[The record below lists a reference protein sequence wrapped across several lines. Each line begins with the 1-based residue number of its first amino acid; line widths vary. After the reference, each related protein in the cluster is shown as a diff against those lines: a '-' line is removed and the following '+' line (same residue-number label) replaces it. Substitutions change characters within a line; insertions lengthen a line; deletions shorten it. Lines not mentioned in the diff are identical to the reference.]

1 MIDLIIMSIV
11 IKKRSR
17 KSLPS
22 RSVSPTCFNPGVFLR
37 IGTSQ
42 CSVIRDDFNLSEI
55 LPTKHKMRDYGFQV
69 SFEEQKLSSSPN
81 LSSYDLQSS
90 SIEMIPINS
99 NQETKK
105 IIKKQLPTGERCCA
119 SCGATKTPYWRD
131 AWGENIS
138 LCNACGLR
146 YAKFKKRCSLCHYV
160 PRKEDKNGRCCS
172 QCRGSWL

>member
-1 MIDLIIMSIV
+1 MSV
-11 IKKRSR
+11 LDRKRSR

-42 CSVIRDDFNLSEI
+42 CSVIRDDLKMSEI
-55 LPTKHKMRDYGFQV
+55 ITSKHKMRDYGFQV
-69 SFEEQKLSSSPN
+69 SLEEQQPSLAPNTSSHDSSLSNSISSAELSVIN
-81 LSSYDLQSS
+81 L
-90 SIEMIPINS
+90 
-99 NQETKK
+99 NQEIKK
-105 IIKKQLPTGERCCA
+105 VVRKQLPNGERCCA

>member
-1 MIDLIIMSIV
+1 MSV
-11 IKKRSR
+11 LIKKRSR

-22 RSVSPTCFNPGVFLR
+22 RSVSPACCNPGVFLR

-42 CSVIRDDFNLSEI
+42 CSIIRDDLSPSEI
-55 LPTKHKMRDYGFQV
+55 FPEKFKMRDYGFQV
-69 SFEEQKLSSSPN
+69 SLEDQLPPQAPN
-81 LSSYDLQSS
+81 NGFHDQSS
-90 SIEMIPINS
+90 SSSSEPLVLTPL
-99 NQETKK
+99 QEIRKVTR
-105 IIKKQLPTGERCCA
+105 KQAISGERCCA

>member
-1 MIDLIIMSIV
+1 MSVLIR
-11 IKKRSR
+11 KRSR

-42 CSVIRDDFNLSEI
+42 CSVIRDDLNVSEI
-55 LPTKHKMRDYGFQV
+55 IPNNYKMRDYGFQV
-69 SFEEQKLSSSPN
+69 SLEEQPTPSPN
-81 LSSYDLQSS
+81 TSSHDLSFASPNSSLES
-90 SIEMIPINS
+90 SINNL
-99 NQETKK
+99 NQE
-105 IIKKQLPTGERCCA
+105 IKKSVRKQLQNGERCCA

-172 QCRGSWL
+172 QCRGNWL

>member
-1 MIDLIIMSIV
+1 MSVLIR
-11 IKKRSR
+11 KRSR

-22 RSVSPTCFNPGVFLR
+22 RSVSPACFNPGIFLR

-42 CSVIRDDFNLSEI
+42 CCIVRDDLSLSEFNPI
-55 LPTKHKMRDYGFQV
+55 KHKMRDYGFQV
-69 SFEEQKLSSSPN
+69 SLEEQSQVTPSNYHDLSSS
-81 LSSYDLQSS
+81 STESAVVTLQ
-90 SIEMIPINS
+90 P
-99 NQETKK
+99 ETKK
-105 IIKKQLPTGERCCA
+105 ITRKQISSGERCCA
-119 SCGATKTPYWRD
+119 SCSATKTPYWRD

-172 QCRGSWL
+172 QCRGNWL

>member
-1 MIDLIIMSIV
+1 MSIL

-22 RSVSPTCFNPGVFLR
+22 RSVSPTCYNPGVFLR

-42 CSVIRDDFNLSEI
+42 CSVIRDDLNTSEI
-55 LPTKHKMRDYGFQV
+55 LPIKHKMRDYGFQV
-69 SFEEQKLSSSPN
+69 SLEAPHPLPAPN
-81 LSSYDLQSS
+81 TSAHDHSQSS
-90 SIEMIPINS
+90 SSESVATIS
-99 NQETKK
+99 QQEVKK
-105 IIKKQLPTGERCCA
+105 IVRKQLPSGERCCA

>member
-1 MIDLIIMSIV
+1 MSV
-11 IKKRSR
+11 LIKKRSR

-42 CSVIRDDFNLSEI
+42 CSVIRDDMNISEI
-55 LPTKHKMRDYGFQV
+55 LPIKHKMRDYGFQV
-69 SFEEQKLSSSPN
+69 SLEEQQPLLAPNTTSSPDF
-81 LSSYDLQSS
+81 SQSS
-90 SIEMIPINS
+90 STESVS
-99 NQETKK
+99 NDSPQEAKK
-105 IIKKQLPTGERCCA
+105 VIRRQLPSGERCCA

>member
-1 MIDLIIMSIV
+1 MSVLIR
-11 IKKRSR
+11 KRSR

-42 CSVIRDDFNLSEI
+42 CSVIRDDLSLTEMV
-55 LPTKHKMRDYGFQV
+55 PMKHRMRDYGFQV
-69 SFEEQKLSSSPN
+69 STEDHLPQPAPNTASQDSISSGSSSEQPA
-81 LSSYDLQSS
+81 
-90 SIEMIPINS
+90 II
-99 NQETKK
+99 ETKK
-105 IIKKQLPTGERCCA
+105 MIRKQLPSGERCCA

-146 YAKFKKRCSLCHYV
+146 YAKFKKRCSSCHYV

>member
-1 MIDLIIMSIV
+1 M
-11 IKKRSR
+11 
-17 KSLPS
+17 
-22 RSVSPTCFNPGVFLR
+22 
-37 IGTSQ
+37 
-42 CSVIRDDFNLSEI
+42 
-55 LPTKHKMRDYGFQV
+55 KHKMRDYGFQV
-69 SFEEQKLSSSPN
+69 SFDDQQPQLAPNNIFQDQTSSSSEVIVSNPN
-81 LSSYDLQSS
+81 QQVE
-90 SIEMIPINS
+90 IRKTNR
-99 NQETKK
+99 
-105 IIKKQLPTGERCCA
+105 KQITSGERCCA

>member
-1 MIDLIIMSIV
+1 MSVLIR
-11 IKKRSR
+11 KRSR

-42 CSVIRDDFNLSEI
+42 CSVIRDDLNFYESFPIKN
-55 LPTKHKMRDYGFQV
+55 KMRDYGFQV
-69 SFEEQKLSSSPN
+69 SLEECQPLPEPNHSIADSISPAPSSP
-81 LSSYDLQSS
+81 DLTGSF
-90 SIEMIPINS
+90 NV
-99 NQETKK
+99 QE
-105 IIKKQLPTGERCCA
+105 IKKVPKRQPSLGERCCA

-172 QCRGSWL
+172 QCRGNWL

>member
-1 MIDLIIMSIV
+1 MSIL

-17 KSLPS
+17 KSLPT
-22 RSVSPTCFNPGVFLR
+22 RSASPTCFNPGIFLR

-42 CSVIRDDFNLSEI
+42 CSVIRDDLNISEI
-55 LPTKHKMRDYGFQV
+55 IPMNQKMRDYGFQV
-69 SFEEQKLSSSPN
+69 SFEDKQPLPAPNTSVPDLS
-81 LSSYDLQSS
+81 QSS
-90 SIEMIPINS
+90 STDPIS
-99 NQETKK
+99 NNPHHE
-105 IIKKQLPTGERCCA
+105 IKKTVRRNSPSGERCCA

>member
-1 MIDLIIMSIV
+1 MSV
-11 IKKRSR
+11 LIKKRSR

-22 RSVSPTCFNPGVFLR
+22 RSVSPACCNPGVFLR

-42 CSVIRDDFNLSEI
+42 CSIIRDDLNPSEV
-55 LPTKHKMRDYGFQV
+55 LPMKHKMRDYGFQV
-69 SFEEQKLSSSPN
+69 SFDDQKPQLAPNNIFQDQTSSSSEVIVSNPN
-81 LSSYDLQSS
+81 QQVE
-90 SIEMIPINS
+90 IRK
-99 NQETKK
+99 THR
-105 IIKKQLPTGERCCA
+105 KQITLGERCCA

>member
-1 MIDLIIMSIV
+1 MSVI

-42 CSVIRDDFNLSEI
+42 CSIIRDDLNFSEI
-55 LPTKHKMRDYGFQV
+55 LPIKHKMRDYGFQV
-69 SFEEQKLSSSPN
+69 SLEEQKPLIAPN
-81 LSSYDLQSS
+81 VSGSDLLQSPL
-90 SIEMIPINS
+90 IETSPTNLQ
-99 NQETKK
+99 QENKK
-105 IIKKQLPTGERCCA
+105 NIRKQLPPGERCCA

>member
-1 MIDLIIMSIV
+1 MSILV
-11 IKKRSR
+11 RKRSR

-42 CSVIRDDFNLSEI
+42 CSVIRDDLNISEMI
-55 LPTKHKMRDYGFQV
+55 PSKHKMRDYGFQV
-69 SFEEQKLSSSPN
+69 SLEEQQPTAAPNTSNHDSSFS
-81 LSSYDLQSS
+81 
-90 SIEMIPINS
+90 NS
-99 NQETKK
+99 NSPSELSASNVNQEIKK
-105 IIKKQLPTGERCCA
+105 VVRKQLPNGERCCA

-172 QCRGSWL
+172 QCRGNWL

>member
-1 MIDLIIMSIV
+1 MSV
-11 IKKRSR
+11 LIKKRSR

-22 RSVSPTCFNPGVFLR
+22 RSVSPACFNPGVFLR

-42 CSVIRDDFNLSEI
+42 CSVIRDDLNISEI
-55 LPTKHKMRDYGFQV
+55 IPIKHKMRDYGFQV
-69 SFEEQKLSSSPN
+69 SIEEQAPQLSSNIISPEN
-81 LSSYDLQSS
+81 PSSLSVSHQLSNN
-90 SIEMIPINS
+90 IP
-99 NQETKK
+99 QEVKK
-105 IIKKQLPTGERCCA
+105 NIRKQTSCGERCCA

-146 YAKFKKRCSLCHYV
+146 YAKFKKRCSSCHYV

-172 QCRGSWL
+172 QCRGNWL

>member
-1 MIDLIIMSIV
+1 MSVLIR
-11 IKKRSR
+11 KRSR

-42 CSVIRDDFNLSEI
+42 CSVIRDDLSITEMI
-55 LPTKHKMRDYGFQV
+55 PMKHRMRDYGFQV
-69 SFEEQKLSSSPN
+69 SLDVSTPQPIPNSVSLESISSGSSSEQT
-81 LSSYDLQSS
+81 S
-90 SIEMIPINS
+90 MILNS
-99 NQETKK
+99 EPKK
-105 IIKKQLPTGERCCA
+105 IVRKQLSAGERCCA